1 MTLYNQL
8 QLADNLHISN
18 HHRMIVMMLGRCDNK
33 LAQTSTLL
41 GPQKLFRNRIIP
53 VILCLFIA
61 EPYKDSRG
69 QCYCGFVL
77 FTSCLY
83 KCIVQLLNIIYTV
96 LI

>member
-18 HHRMIVMMLGRCDNK
+18 HHRMIVMILGRCDNK
-33 LAQTSTLL
+33 LAHYWGLKNYSAIELL
-41 GPQKLFRNRIIP
+41 

-61 EPYKDSRG
+61 EPYKDSRA